1 MLLFAIQPEGPSQ
14 QARHLLLDR
23 RRSSDGA
30 TRVKL
35 NLALTAR
42 FFASIRASHFDLD
55 GASRHDARESG
66 INPTPEFPFA
76 AGVQPEWAERQ
87 YGREVGEDVMKKAVC
102 LASAMLLG
110 ATVLGTAADAE
121 VVKLTGEL
129 KGSNEVPPNNS
140 SGSGKAEATF
150 DTDSKVLTYTV
161 TYSGLSG
168 PALGA
173 HFHGPS
179 EPGKNAGIAL
189 PFKSAQSPIEG
200 TATLTDAQAAD
211 LLAGKWYANVHTA
224 ANPGGELRGQM
235 VK

>member
-1 MLLFAIQPEGPSQ
+1 
-14 QARHLLLDR
+14 
-23 RRSSDGA
+23 
-30 TRVKL
+30 
-35 NLALTAR
+35 
-42 FFASIRASHFDLD
+42 
-55 GASRHDARESG
+55 
-66 INPTPEFPFA
+66 
-76 AGVQPEWAERQ
+76 
-87 YGREVGEDVMKKAVC
+87 MKKAVW
-102 LASAMLLG
+102 LAGTMLLG
-110 ATVLGTAADAE
+110 VTVLCVTVLGTAASAE
-121 VVKLTGEL
+121 VVKLTAEL

-189 PFKSAQSPIEG
+189 PFKSAQSPIQG

-211 LLAGKWYANVHTA
+211 VLAGKWYANIHTA

>member
-1 MLLFAIQPEGPSQ
+1 MVRL
-14 QARHLLLDR
+14 
-23 RRSSDGA
+23 
-30 TRVKL
+30 
-35 NLALTAR
+35 
-42 FFASIRASHFDLD
+42 ASHFDLD

-121 VVKLTGEL
+121 VVKLTAEL